1 MNDEQLFRNCFNIID
16 PNNENQTDENDI
28 SKLEQLSIHE
38 SKAAVDFPAI
48 NSDLLFEANDYRGE
62 QRSTMDMS
70 VSQIKDATPQQT
82 VIYETGKQ
90 EDANESGRTD
100 DHMLLDSIDLDIEY
114 DVSGFIYKI
123 FSLKFKLKLK
133 FSLQSQPSDGYDE
146 HNVDEISDETNGM
159 GEIESRTVTMTI
171 DELHLHWS
179 DVSEDEADVSP
190 VSPNQP
196 LTEESHTSTQ
206 VC

>member
-1 MNDEQLFRNCFNIID
+1 MFRNCFNIID
-16 PNNENQTDENDI
+16 PNNKNQTDENDI

-38 SKAAVDFPAI
+38 SKANSVDLPAI
-48 NSDLLFEANDYRGE
+48 NSDLLFEANDYKSE

-90 EDANESGRTD
+90 EVANESGRTD

-133 FSLQSQPSDGYDE
+133 FSLQSQPNDGYAD
-146 HNVDEISDETNGM
+146 HNVDEISDEANGM
-159 GEIESRTVTMTI
+159 GEIESRTVTI

-190 VSPNQP
+190 VSPNQL